1 MASFQFVTLANLP
14 TSSSPYQPYRFR
26 GAVAI
31 VNGSNWS
38 LLLETVRWATI
49 SSTLAKAM
57 PRSLPGF
64 SMRWYGI
71 CPNIGFQWIGT
82 FKGNQGTINYSFYAK
97 SMEVSYRLS
106 LQPSLGSSCRVCRF
120 VAKHPTLISIMERK
134 WNPQWLLL
142 IWGFLVIGEI
152 PKLIIEK
159 WKSYRLLHRLSWF
172 ISWFPVWNSTKN
184 LRKLPR
190 SMVDLLLLYR
200 LMSRFKA
207 KRSA

>member
-1 MASFQFVTLANLP
+1 MAIFNLWLWQTFQHLP
-14 TSSSPYQPYRFR
+14 TLTSLTTRFR

-57 PRSLPGF
+57 PRSLPWFYEVIRDLSKHRF
-64 SMRWYGI
+64 SMNW
-71 CPNIGFQWIGT
+71 T
-82 FKGNQGTINYSFYAK
+82 FKGNQGNYSFYAK

-134 WNPQWLLL
+134 WNPQWLDYLG
-142 IWGFLVIGEI
+142 ISSHWWNPQIN
-152 PKLIIEK
+152 
-159 WKSYRLLHRLSWF
+159 HRKVKIL
-172 ISWFPVWNSTKN
+172 
-184 LRKLPR
+184 
-190 SMVDLLLLYR
+190 
-200 LMSRFKA
+200 
-207 KRSA
+207 